1 MTAKIDK
8 PADFSN
14 LTLMQRA
21 RIRLQEKHP
30 ELVNKIFQDSQGK
43 NEKTPP
49 PAESAVVE
57 KPEDEKQELNSPL
70 IDLLLSIEKVDRGM
84 IWGVHLGEALGYDV
98 EKRFVTANEL
108 LRSLTQDHTAVELE
122 KKRNKKFERAM
133 TIEEFLSHCVKYPMT
148 IRMKDGE
155 IRITKLGKRITE
167 VKYVSRSL
175 FHGEQQIDSAL
186 LADFQSNEPAIL
198 KSKAFVE

>member
-43 NEKTPP
+43 NEKIQLV
-49 PAESAVVE
+49 AELALR
-57 KPEDEKQELNSPL
+57 KPTTEKQKSSSPL

-84 IWGVHLGEALGYDV
+84 IWGVHLDGALGYDV

-108 LRSLTQDHTAVELE
+108 LKNLTQGHTAIELE
-122 KKRNKKFERAM
+122 NKRNKKFERSL
-133 TIEEFLSHCVKYPMT
+133 TIEEFLSRCVKYPMT

-167 VKYVSRSL
+167 VKYVSRSK
-175 FHGEQQIDSAL
+175 FHGDAQIDNML
-186 LADFQSNEPAIL
+186 LADFQSNDPAIL